1 MAKKNNNMIS
11 GFELSD
17 NNVKFIVSPS
27 EDEDA
32 NAIMNLVS
40 QRFSFSK
47 GDSVDSFIQKNNDGT
62 YEMKMWNFFGNSW
75 FNTSKKFGLIVD
87 KNNNTD
93 RIIRFSKTLNGWSAT
108 MHTRRYYGLK
118 DVEEELF

>member
-47 GDSVDSFIQKNNDGT
+47 GDSVDSFIKKNNDGT
-62 YEMKMWNFFGNSW
+62 YEMKMWDFFGNSW
-75 FNTSKKFGLIVD
+75 FNTSKKFGRIVD

-93 RIIRFSKTLNGWSAT
+93 ITIRFSKTLNGWSAT
-108 MHTRRYYGLK
+108 MHTRRYYRLK
-118 DVEEELF
+118 DTKEELF